1 MCEYKLDYINAQLC
15 IKFVE
20 LVQTIEK
27 VMSVAAK
34 CLSYL
39 TTPCMRQ
46 FRPISGRLALRTRAG
61 AGMESVHGGCP
72 SSART
77 STEFFFSLKTE
88 VFTVNGGYHN
98 QPAAVTVF

>member
-39 TTPCMRQ
+39 TTPCN
-46 FRPISGRLALRTRAG
+46 S
-61 AGMESVHGGCP
+61 C
-72 SSART
+72 
-77 STEFFFSLKTE
+77 
-88 VFTVNGGYHN
+88 
-98 QPAAVTVF
+98 